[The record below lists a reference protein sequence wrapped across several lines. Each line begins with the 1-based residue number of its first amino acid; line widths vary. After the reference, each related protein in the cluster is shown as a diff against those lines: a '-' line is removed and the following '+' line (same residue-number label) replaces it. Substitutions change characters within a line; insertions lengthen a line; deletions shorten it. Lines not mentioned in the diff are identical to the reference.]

1 MKKFLMLLLL
11 FITIASFGQTKLKG
25 NKVISI
31 QEREL
36 EYFNKIVVKDDI
48 KVFLIGGTETEV
60 NVETDENLQE
70 VVNTTVTDG
79 VLEIYISQPIATSK
93 ALNVYVKVQ
102 ENSNLTIETRD
113 KSKVSTDAE
122 IRLEWVVLNLF
133 DKSQQVLN
141 IKTLKSEITTSG
153 SSTLELNLNSE
164 ESTILTSEDN
174 SKMNLILKT
183 DSLSCKIS
191 HSGSVKLVGN
201 CKDINTVIQGNSKF
215 NGKDL
220 LADNII
226 LSANEKTDVS
236 VNASKNLEIS
246 AENDAEIY
254 IYDNPQIVIKKFADK
269 AVLFKK

>member
-25 NKVISI
+25 NKVVSI
-31 QEREL
+31 QDRDV
-36 EYFNKIVVKDDI
+36 EYFNKIVVKDNI
-48 KVFLIGGTETEV
+48 KVLLFGGSEVEV

-70 VVNTTVTDG
+70 AVITEVSNG

-93 ALNVYVKVQ
+93 ALNIYVKVQ
-102 ENSNLTIETRD
+102 EDADLTIETRD
-113 KSKVSTDAE
+113 KSKVSSDTE
-122 IRLEWVVLNLF
+122 IRLEWVVLNSF
-133 DKSQQVLN
+133 DKSNQNLN
-141 IKTLKSEITTSG
+141 IKTKKSEIIAVNNSEI
-153 SSTLELNLNSE
+153 ELNLNSE
-164 ESTILTSEDN
+164 ESTNLTSEDN
-174 SKMNLILKT
+174 SKINLNLKT
-183 DSLSCKIS
+183 NILNCILDHSANMKI
-191 HSGSVKLVGN
+191 LGN
-201 CKDINTVIQGNSKF
+201 CKEINIDAQGNGNF

-246 AENDAEIY
+246 AENDTEIY